1 MRVAILLAWKAL
13 AQSPL
18 WPRKMP
24 NSANPHRGESALTL
38 GGNIYRLR
46 PSFAALV
53 RVEEELG
60 SLIALVERAGS
71 GALGIKD
78 IVVLLHACAVAGG
91 HDISR
96 DDFAAAL
103 LKEGITA
110 SVGPLRDILAAVMGP
125 DASGQTD

>member
-1 MRVAILLAWKAL
+1 
-13 AQSPL
+13 
-18 WPRKMP
+18 MP
-24 NSANPHRGESALTL
+24 DSANPHRGEAALAL
-38 GGNIYRLR
+38 GASTYRLR

-53 RVEEELG
+53 AVEEELG

-103 LKEGITA
+103 LKEGVTA
-110 SVGPLRDILAAVMGP
+110 CIGPLRDILAAVMGP
-125 DASGQTD
+125 DANGQAD